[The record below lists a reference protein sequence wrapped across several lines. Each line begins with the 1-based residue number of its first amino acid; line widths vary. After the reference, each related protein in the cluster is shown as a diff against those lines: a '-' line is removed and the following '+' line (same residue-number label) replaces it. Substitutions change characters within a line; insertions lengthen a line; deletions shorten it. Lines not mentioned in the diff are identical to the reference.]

1 MALFPYSQCLSE
13 IKCVTFLPIPP
24 ASCNGPRESA
34 SQAVWMWVVD
44 AGFSSLAASLPLLSW
59 DTDLYS
65 PAHLEVGSKQKL

>member
-13 IKCVTFLPIPP
+13 IKCVTFPP
-24 ASCNGPRESA
+24 PSCNGPRESA
-34 SQAVWMWVVD
+34 SQAEWMWVVD